1 MTFGDLLTYEENCV
15 KEALS
20 LPHLNVRINVH
31 STYSD
36 CETCGS
42 YSTVIFEVYGDLGET
57 VSGDY
62 AGCLSR
68 CQDGEMYEVAQWL
81 NERLIER
88 GRPVPELLSHLIK
101 DAAENDYYEQA
112 ALCNYD
118 YNDSSLEPLAHIWG
132 ILSDAFEAYYEIGN
146 IARLYAEFGVEIE
159 IEHEED
165 PIYYADDWYN
175 DDYDNEEEE
184 ECQED

>member
-1 MTFGDLLTYEENCV
+1 MDFGDLLTYEENCV
-15 KEALS
+15 KEALA

-42 YSTVIFEVYGDLGET
+42 YATLIYEVYGDLGEI

-62 AGCLSR
+62 AGCLSPCR
-68 CQDGEMYEVAQWL
+68 DGQLYEVAQWL
-81 NERLIER
+81 NKRLVERN
-88 GRPVPELLSHLIK
+88 RPVPELLSHLIK
-101 DAAENDYYEQA
+101 DAAENDYYGQA
-112 ALCNYD
+112 ELCKYD
-118 YNDSSLEPLAHIWG
+118 YNDPSLEPFAHKWG

-165 PIYYADDWYN
+165 PIYYADDWGYN
-175 DDYDNEEEE
+175 EDEEE